1 MELQTERLKLIP
13 CTEESAAAAALNN
26 YELGPHIKMYL
37 AELKSDPTLLGWG
50 VWFVIDKDTNTVIG
64 DIGFKGKPNMEK
76 TVEIGYGIKS
86 SARNKGYA
94 TEAVK
99 EIIAW
104 AFSSDEVATVI
115 AECREDNYPSMKVLE
130 KLNMEQTGKEGHK
143 LRWQICKEKRD
154 VPN

>member
-76 TVEIGYGIKS
+76 TVEVGYGIKS
-86 SARNKGYA
+86 SARNKRLCNRSG
-94 TEAVK
+94 ERNHCMG
-99 EIIAW
+99 
-104 AFSSDEVATVI
+104 FF
-115 AECREDNYPSMKVLE
+115 L
-130 KLNMEQTGKEGHK
+130 
-143 LRWQICKEKRD
+143 
-154 VPN
+154 